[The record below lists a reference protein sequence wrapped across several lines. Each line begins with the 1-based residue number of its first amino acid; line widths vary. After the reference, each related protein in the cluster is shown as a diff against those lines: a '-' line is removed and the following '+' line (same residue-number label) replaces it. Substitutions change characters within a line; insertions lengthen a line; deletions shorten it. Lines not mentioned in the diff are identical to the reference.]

1 MLQPAT
7 LPESLLD
14 RAKRLSKEMAIHK
27 QNARKKQKREQSKL
41 RYNKQREE
49 IPIDKKQHYKEHR
62 EEKQKI
68 IKYTVM
74 KKFSN
79 KKNTTKRTAIK

>member
-41 RYNKQREE
+41 RYNKQRQE
-49 IPIDKKQHYKEHR
+49 ILIDRKQHYRTSRRKAKR
-62 EEKQKI
+62 L
-68 IKYTVM
+68 
-74 KKFSN
+74 SN
-79 KKNTTKRTAIK
+79 TP